1 MLPGTGLSYRPWD
14 DGHSILGVSFSIMN
28 WLAYLYA
35 QGMVMSRL
43 GTVQLT
49 AHQSQ
54 KECSDTSKTLKEKK
68 NEKTQDEKA
77 ERPQMQC

>member
-35 QGMVMSRL
+35 QGMVVSRL

-49 AHQSQ
+49 AQ
-54 KECSDTSKTLKEKK
+54 KECSDTSISES
-68 NEKTQDEKA
+68 
-77 ERPQMQC
+77 ERMQ